1 MGGPKGHL
9 QLREARATALPR
21 SDNLGSICNSISL
34 NLALS
39 GATGKRQK
47 SDPFR
52 KETTNYFLF
61 SSKAIIFL
69 NTLFL
74 IAAFLVYVDNTKGNV
89 DLLL

>member
-9 QLREARATALPR
+9 QLREATATALPG

-34 NLALS
+34 NLALW
-39 GATGKRQK
+39 GATGKRKVPLSGKKLPIIFCFHQ
-47 SDPFR
+47 R
-52 KETTNYFLF
+52 QLF
-61 SSKAIIFL
+61 FL